1 MDEIS
6 KVQLMQALQTTNPNA
21 ALVQVVLDLKAA
33 GKSQAEVYRLF
44 EQFLRDVAVTETETQ
59 ENVIH
64 DVMDRI
70 VGWCSPAS
78 RLFDT
83 NLRT

>member
-1 MDEIS
+1 MDETS
-6 KVQLMQALQTTNPNA
+6 KVQFMRAMQTINPIA

-44 EQFLRDVAVTETETQ
+44 EQFLRDIAATETEAQ
-59 ENVIH
+59 KDAIR

-70 VGWCSPAS
+70 VGWCSPTS

-83 NLRT
+83 YLQI